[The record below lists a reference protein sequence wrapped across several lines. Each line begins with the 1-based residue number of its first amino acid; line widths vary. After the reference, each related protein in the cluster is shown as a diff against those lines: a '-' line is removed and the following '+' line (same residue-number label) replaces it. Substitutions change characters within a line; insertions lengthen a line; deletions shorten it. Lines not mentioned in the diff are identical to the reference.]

1 MKQIPILGL
10 RISLIGFLLVIFALI
25 PITSFADPTTLEEFN
40 AIDRGFT
47 LFNEETF
54 EGNGRSCGT
63 CHIPGAQYNINP
75 IDIKRASFKER
86 KLIFATNVPGL
97 ENPILVKKLALFNV
111 EGGDALHPEIGD
123 EHEHPVFRGSM
134 TVGPLGLTTFGPPV
148 IADGEIQLGLHDPK
162 IGWAGNGSPGAPD
175 INPAVPGNQP
185 DPTHPLFQFHH
196 GNMDVNADKTIRA
209 FTNGAIAQ
217 HNPITL
223 KRIAKTTACPHLSI
237 DDPDAYCDKPYD
249 FRFASNKELDDI
261 EAFQNWLGRRE
272 ELRIETLTF
281 KNKHAIRGKELY
293 MSNQASCNV
302 CHADGGSGFRPIAAT
317 PAPAVNIHQHSDI
330 NKEAARI
337 TAKTGVFIPEDPGIS
352 ITPPPPN
359 DITEPGA
366 FNGQPVIEAARK
378 ITFFHNHSFTGSI
391 EKASEFYFTEN
402 FNNSSIA
409 GALQGLLTGPAQGGD
424 GTGNAHLTTI
434 EDFLAFGGK
443 NAFNKMGAFMRA
455 LSAWYSLKDCER
467 LIDEAVLRLEKGA
480 DIKNPLLHCTFNLSD
495 THSVLIRAKVRYL
508 HRGIAKKSLGL
519 KHALY
524 SIWAHHKYGAPHK
537 ATIKK
542 LELVKKHISKLRD
555 KIAIIETPTTIA
567 STDS

>member
-10 RISLIGFLLVIFALI
+10 RISLIGILLAIFAII

-47 LFNEETF
+47 LFTDETF

-75 IDIKRASFKER
+75 IDIKRASWKER

-97 ENPILVKKLALFNV
+97 ENPTLVKKLALFNV
-111 EGGDALHPEIGD
+111 EGGDALNPELGD

-134 TVGPLGLTTFGPPV
+134 TVGPLALTTNGPPV
-148 IADGEIQLGLHDPK
+148 IADGIIQLGFQNPK

-175 INPAVPGNQP
+175 ESPAPGLQQNPA
-185 DPTHPLFQFHH
+185 HPLFQFHH
-196 GNMDVNADKTIRA
+196 GNKDINADKSIRA
-209 FTNGAIAQ
+209 FANGAIAQ
-217 HNPITL
+217 HNPKTL
-223 KRIAKTTACPHLSI
+223 ARIAKSSVCNPDI
-237 DDPDAYCDKPYD
+237 NQPDAPCDKPYD
-249 FRFASNKELDDI
+249 FRFATDAELDDM
-261 EAFQNWLGRRE
+261 EAFQNWLGRRDE
-272 ELRIETLTF
+272 FRIETMKF
-281 KNKHAIRGKELY
+281 KNKHAIKGKTLY

-302 CHADGGSGFRPIAAT
+302 CHADGGSGFRPAAAL
-317 PAPAVNIHQHSDI
+317 PVPVANIHQHSGI
-330 NKEAARI
+330 NEEAARI
-337 TAKTGVFIPEDPGIS
+337 TAETGVFMPEDPGIL

-378 ITFFHNHSFTGSI
+378 ITFFHNHGFTGSI

-402 FNNSSIA
+402 FINSSIG

-443 NAFNKMGAFMRA
+443 NAFNEMGAFMRA

-467 LIDEAVLRLEKGA
+467 LIDEAILRIDKGA
-480 DIKNPLLHCTFNLSD
+480 KIKNPLLHCTFNLSD